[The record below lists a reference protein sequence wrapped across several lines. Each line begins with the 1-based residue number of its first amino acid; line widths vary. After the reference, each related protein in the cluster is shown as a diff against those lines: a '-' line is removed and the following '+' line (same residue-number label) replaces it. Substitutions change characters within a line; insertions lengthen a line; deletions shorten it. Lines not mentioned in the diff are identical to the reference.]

1 MRIII
6 RLLFQDEHGFS
17 ALHIA
22 AYNGN
27 TEITR
32 TLLKAGASYTTVSA
46 RCNLPHMIAAERGHA
61 DVLR

>member
-1 MRIII
+1 MFFCNDSW
-6 RLLFQDEHGFS
+6 LKDEHGFS

-27 TEITR
+27 VEVAR
-32 TLLKAGASYTTVSA
+32 TLLAAGASCTTVSA